1 MPAPGKFRGTGCPIA
16 FALDTFGD
24 RWTLLIMRD
33 MMMMG
38 HRTYGEFL
46 GAKEKIATNI
56 LADRLKFLENTGI
69 IIKARDP
76 ENRRRNIYSPTKKG
90 WDLIPIILE
99 LARWSAKHDPGTVVP
114 KKILRRIENDRDG
127 FIADIRNR
135 FKA

>member
-1 MPAPGKFRGTGCPIA
+1 MPAPGKFRGSGCPIA

-38 HRTYGEFL
+38 RRTYGEFL
-46 GAKEKIATNI
+46 AAKEKIATNI
-56 LADRLKFLENTGI
+56 LADRLKFLENAGI
-69 IIKARDP
+69 IVKARDS

-114 KKILRRIENDRDG
+114 KTILKRIENDREA
-127 FIADIRNR
+127 FIADIRSR